1 MTKDKTTFTFLVHIS
16 FQCPICIHLIRN
28 CPPTPYCTSAI
39 PRSFSVWPLWL
50 RNKPQFSVSAT
61 LLSQLHHPATLLALV
76 AVVPLLSRVRL
87 CNPMHCST
95 PGFPVLHQLPELTQ
109 THAIESGMPSSHLI
123 FCCPLLLLPSIF
135 RIIRVFFQWVSSSH
149 QGGQTIGASASA
161 SVLPMN
167 IRVDFL

>member
-87 CNPMHCST
+87 CNPMHCGT

-109 THAIESGMPSSHLI
+109 THVRWVSDAIQPSH
-123 FCCPLLLLPSIF
+123 PLSSPSPPAF
-135 RIIRVFFQWVSSSH
+135 NLSQHQGLFQQVSSLHQVTTVLELQYQSFQW
-149 QGGQTIGASASA
+149 IF
-161 SVLPMN
+161 
-167 IRVDFL
+167 RVDFL